1 MNNSTPASIIPEA
14 KKIAGKWSA
23 DLSEMAIC
31 KIMDGGDINQR
42 LLTTGTISTR
52 LLGDEDY
59 LEVIRLRSFGS
70 DDLEEVRVAAADAGA
85 EGRIAD
91 RTQSGAGREPDRAVV
106 APPTTVCGTVRC
118 RKKAFEAASSSRP
131 AGRAYDKGLVHR
143 RPRCASRSGIRELP
157 PT

>member
-1 MNNSTPASIIPEA
+1 MNDSTPASIIPEA

-23 DLSEMAIC
+23 DICEMAIC
-31 KIMDGGDINQR
+31 KIMDGGDMNQR

-91 RTQSGAGREPDRAVV
+91 QLNRGPVASQTELLWRHRRRYADRALQEK
-106 APPTTVCGTVRC
+106 GIR
-118 RKKAFEAASSSRP
+118 SRIIVT
-131 AGRAYDKGLVHR
+131 AGRARV
-143 RPRCASRSGIRELP
+143 
-157 PT
+157 